1 MKVWQSYGS
10 EHSMNLVM
18 IGTFKK
24 ESDAE
29 KVKELFDSL
38 FEKLRAL
45 PDSDV
50 YEDRFPKDISDLL
63 RSENIYYLS
72 PSELTQF
79 RYDGSSECRGKEI
92 RFTTDEYD
100 FSAALKIMIME
111 KAKVEVFLAHNYPKS
126 DSPKR

>member
-1 MKVWQSYGS
+1 MKIWHSYGS

-18 IGTFKK
+18 IGRFKQ
-24 ESDAE
+24 ESAAE

-63 RSENIYYLS
+63 RSKNIHYLS

-79 RYDGSSECRGKEI
+79 RYDGSFKCKGKEI

-111 KAKVEVFLAHNYPKS
+111 EAKVEVFSAHDYPES
-126 DSPKR
+126 DTPKR